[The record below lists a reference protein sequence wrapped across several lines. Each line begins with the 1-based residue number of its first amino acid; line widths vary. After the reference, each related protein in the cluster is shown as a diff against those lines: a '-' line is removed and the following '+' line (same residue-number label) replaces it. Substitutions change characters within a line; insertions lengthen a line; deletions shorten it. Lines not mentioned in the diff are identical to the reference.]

1 MFLVSSINPVIEK
14 TLINKPKLVLLH
26 RSDLISKSD
35 QKKLLYYYQH
45 RNEHVLLTSTKTE
58 SNMNT
63 IVPTLLSIQT
73 RKFISVGCYFAVMGI
88 PNVGKSSIIRYIQ
101 RKSSTFQRNNSPLVG
116 GIPGVTKQVQTTK
129 VHNKPDIYMIDTP
142 GIFLPS
148 IEDPEVGL
156 KMALC
161 GIWIRVS

>member
-1 MFLVSSINPVIEK
+1 MIEK
-14 TLINKPKLVLLH
+14 SLSNKPRLVLLH
-26 RSDLISKSD
+26 RTDLISKSD
-35 QKKLLYYYQH
+35 QKKLLKYYGH
-45 RNEHVLLTSTKTE
+45 RNEHVLLTSTKTG
-58 SNMNT
+58 SNMNA
-63 IVPTLLSIQT
+63 IVPNLLSIQP

-101 RKSSTFQRNNSPLVG
+101 RKSSDFNRNKSPLVG
-116 GIPGVTKQVQTTK
+116 AMPGVTKRVQSTK

-156 KMALC
+156 KIALC
-161 GIWIRVS
+161 GNGRSYS

>member
-1 MFLVSSINPVIEK
+1 M
-14 TLINKPKLVLLH
+14 
-26 RSDLISKSD
+26 
-35 QKKLLYYYQH
+35 
-45 RNEHVLLTSTKTE
+45 
-58 SNMNT
+58 
-63 IVPTLLSIQT
+63 
-73 RKFISVGCYFAVMGI
+73 
-88 PNVGKSSIIRYIQ
+88 GKSSIIRYIQ

>member
-1 MFLVSSINPVIEK
+1 M
-14 TLINKPKLVLLH
+14 LLH

-35 QKKLLYYYQH
+35 QKKLLNYYHH
-45 RNEHVLLTSTKTE
+45 RNEHILLTSTKTE
-58 SNMNT
+58 SNMNA
-63 IVPTLLSIQT
+63 IIPTLLSVQT

-101 RKSSTFQRNNSPLVG
+101 RKSSDFQHNKGPLVG

-129 VHNKPDIYMIDTP
+129 VHNKPDVYMIDTP

-156 KMALC
+156 KIALC
-161 GIWIRVS
+161 GICKRVS